1 LLVDDVWPDVPE
13 SWISIYED
21 PHYEFFKMVA
31 NVRAP
36 EDGKLLI
43 TLQVVDQSMHW
54 GDISS
59 SILIRVLR

>member
-1 LLVDDVWPDVPE
+1 
-13 SWISIYED
+13 
-21 PHYEFFKMVA
+21 MVA

-54 GDISS
+54 VNIPS
-59 SILIRVLR
+59 SIIIRVLR

>member
-1 LLVDDVWPDVPE
+1 
-13 SWISIYED
+13 
-21 PHYEFFKMVA
+21 MVA

-54 GDISS
+54 VHIPS
-59 SILIRVLR
+59 SIIIRVLR

>member
-21 PHYEFFKMVA
+21 PQYRFFKMVA

-43 TLQVVDQSMHW
+43 TLQVVD
-54 GDISS
+54 
-59 SILIRVLR
+59 